1 MKKINWRLMICALL
15 IVLSAVCYALQIRIF
30 KTPRDTFFYML
41 QDIAFV
47 PIQVL
52 IVTLIIDE
60 LLTMREKRILLQ
72 KMNMVIGAFFSET
85 GSPLLRHFIRFDPAA
100 DQLGGELVF
109 NQKWMPQDYTQL
121 AKSISARSFSLDLKR
136 GSLEDLKA
144 FLTENRKFLLI
155 LLENPNL
162 LEHESF
168 TNLLWAVF
176 HLTEELCAR
185 TGLCSLHNTDVDHI
199 ANDVKRAYTLLLKEW
214 IFYVRH
220 LQTGYPFIFSFITR
234 TNPFDPAACVEV
246 R

>member
-1 MKKINWRLMICALL
+1 MKKKNWRLIICVLL

-60 LLTMREKRILLQ
+60 LLSIRERRALLQ

-85 GSPLLRHFIRFDPAA
+85 GSPLLRRFICFDPGA
-100 DQLGGELVF
+100 DQLGRDLVF
-109 NQKWMPQDYTQL
+109 TQKWTPQDYAQL
-121 AKSISARSFSLDLKR
+121 AKNISVRSFTLDLSR

-185 TGLCSLHNTDVDHI
+185 ADLRRLSDTDIDHI
-199 ANDVKRAYTLLLKEW
+199 TNDVKRAYTLLLKEW

-220 LQTGYPFIFSFITR
+220 LQAGYPFIFSFITR
-234 TNPFDPAACVEV
+234 TNPFDPAACIEV